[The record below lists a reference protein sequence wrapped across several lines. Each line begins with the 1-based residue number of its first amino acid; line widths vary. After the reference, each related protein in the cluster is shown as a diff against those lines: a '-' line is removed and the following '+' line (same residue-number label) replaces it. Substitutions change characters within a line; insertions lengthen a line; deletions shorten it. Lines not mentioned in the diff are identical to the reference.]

1 MAEGD
6 IGAEDIGAARDTAAS
21 GARPSSVPGFTQ
33 RQLVTVLGSLIV
45 AVFLSTL
52 DTTIVSTA
60 LPTIA
65 GQFNAFE
72 SFAWVGTAYIVTA
85 TIAAPLLGKLSDLFG
100 RRPVFQAT
108 MGIFFL
114 GSLLC
119 GLAQSMGQLIAF
131 RAVQGLGGGA
141 IQALAFS
148 ILGDIL
154 PPRERGRYI
163 GYFTIAFAT
172 AALAGPLV
180 GGTIVDH
187 ASWRWI
193 FFVNLPLVGVATIGT
208 HITLRLPFTR
218 REARIDWLGAAFLSG
233 GLALLMLGLEEG
245 KNGWGRGNVI
255 GFLVG
260 AGVLLVAFVGQ
271 ERRAAEPM
279 IPLRLFRNRVVL
291 ACCML
296 GFLAGGVSYGAQNFL
311 PLYFQDALFIR
322 PTLSGLRML
331 PVMIGVVIMSF
342 AAGRVIAR
350 TGRYKLFPL
359 FGTSAMCIA
368 LFFVAQIDGGTS
380 YTFLAAP
387 MLLLGLGSGSLYTT
401 SSIALQN
408 ACEMRDLGVATATM
422 MFFRSLGGSIG
433 MAGYGTVLNSTI
445 RSQLP
450 SRIGQTPAQAVKLI
464 RAPAEIKALAPE
476 TRAAVID
483 SIATGVSRIYWV
495 AAFSMLVAVAWAV
508 FLPEVPL
515 RTKAG
520 LSDAMAEAS
529 LV

>member
-1 MAEGD
+1 MTEPASAGNT
-6 IGAEDIGAARDTAAS
+6 ASGAARA
-21 GARPSSVPGFTQ
+21 SSVPGFTQ

-65 GQFNAFE
+65 GQFNAIE
-72 SFAWVGTAYIVTA
+72 SFAWVGTSYIVTA
-85 TIAAPLLGKLSDLFG
+85 TIAAPLLGKLSDLYG

-108 MGIFFL
+108 MGLFFL

-172 AALAGPLV
+172 AALAGPLI

-187 ASWRWI
+187 FDWRWI
-193 FFVNLPLVGVATIGT
+193 FFVNLPLVGLATVGT
-208 HITLRLPFTR
+208 HFTLRLPFTR
-218 REARIDWLGAAFLSG
+218 RQARLDWLGAALLSG
-233 GLALLMLGLEEG
+233 GLAMLMLGLEEG
-245 KNGWGRGNVI
+245 KKGWGKGKAV

-260 AGVLLVAFVGQ
+260 AAVLLVSFVGQ

-279 IPLRLFRNRVVL
+279 IPLRLFRNKVVL

-296 GFLAGGVSYGAQNFL
+296 GFFIGSVSYGASNFL
-311 PLYFQDALFIR
+311 PLYFQDALFVR

-331 PVMIGVVIMSF
+331 PVMVGVVITSF
-342 AAGRVIAR
+342 SAGRIIAR
-350 TGRYKLFPL
+350 TGRYKIFPL
-359 FGTSAMCIA
+359 VGTVAMGLGL
-368 LFFVAQIDGGTS
+368 LFIAQITGSTS
-380 YTFLAAP
+380 YVYLAAP
-387 MLLLGLGSGSLYTT
+387 MFVLGLGSGATYTT
-401 SSIALQN
+401 TSIALQN

-422 MFFRSLGGSIG
+422 MFFRSLGGSVG
-433 MAGYGTVLNSTI
+433 MAGYGTLLNSTI
-445 RSQLP
+445 RTELP
-450 SRIGQTPAQAVKLI
+450 ARLAGTTPAEAVKLI
-464 RAPAEIKALAPE
+464 RTPADIKALRPE
-476 TRAAVID
+476 ARRAVID
-483 SIATGVSRIYWV
+483 TIATGVSRIYWV
-495 AAFSMLVAVAWAV
+495 AGVTMVVAVAWAA
-508 FLPEVPL
+508 FMPELPL
-515 RTKAG
+515 RSKAG
-520 LSDAMAEAS
+520 LSDAMTEPS